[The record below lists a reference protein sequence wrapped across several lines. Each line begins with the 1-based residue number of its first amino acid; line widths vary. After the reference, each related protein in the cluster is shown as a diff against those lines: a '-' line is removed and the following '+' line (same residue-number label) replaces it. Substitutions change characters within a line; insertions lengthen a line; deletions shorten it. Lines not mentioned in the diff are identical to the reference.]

1 MDKRL
6 KHIETALGITLPGAY
21 VRFLE
26 TQQSSESLL
35 VTDLVTLYGTDDLI
49 ERNQTY
55 SVQRYLPTYI
65 SIGDDSGGSGIFLDT
80 TSGQPTVYTTGY
92 GALDPDCMEVL
103 SDDFTDWTLQG
114 YSLDII
120 REAPAVIAFR
130 ESETYRL
137 RSAWMALHKALS
149 ALETERPQIDLKTY
163 LRRKR
168 DLQKEIQDFEIQHA
182 GKHYRL

>member
-1 MDKRL
+1 MDKQL

-21 VRFLE
+21 IRFLE

-55 SVQRYLPTYI
+55 AVQQYLPSYI
-65 SIGDDSGGSGIFLDT
+65 SIGDDSGGQGIFLDT
-80 TSGQPTVYTTGY
+80 SSTQATVYTTGY

-103 SDDFTDWTLQG
+103 NDDFTEWTRQG
-114 YSLDII
+114 YSLNII
-120 REAPAVIAFR
+120 RESPGVLAFR
-130 ESETYRL
+130 ETETFRL
-137 RSAWMALHKALS
+137 RSSWMALHKALS
-149 ALETERPQIDLKTY
+149 VLETERPQIDLKTY

-168 DLQKEIQDFEIQHA
+168 DLQKEMQDFEVKHA
-182 GKHYRL
+182 GKRYRL